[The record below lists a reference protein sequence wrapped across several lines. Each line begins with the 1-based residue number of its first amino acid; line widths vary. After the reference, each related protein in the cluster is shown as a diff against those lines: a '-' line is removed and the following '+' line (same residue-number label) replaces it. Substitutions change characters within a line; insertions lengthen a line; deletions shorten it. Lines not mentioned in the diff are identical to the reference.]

1 MTFLG
6 FGFLCLVW
14 GSTWIALKISL
25 EGLPPFLG
33 AGLRFAVAAAI
44 LLLLV
49 LVKRIPLKIKAREL
63 WLIVATGLLMYGAD
77 YGLVYWGAQYL
88 TAGATA
94 IFFSTFSLFT
104 IIWSNFI
111 FRQEAFSWHKFTGV
125 AVGFVGILVVF
136 FDQLIITRFNINIA
150 MAAAAVIF
158 GAAAGGAAL
167 VMVKKFLSKINP
179 LLLTLYQMVTGIF
192 ILLVIGSTVE
202 DLHLIRLSQRVVTA
216 VLYLGIVGSALA
228 FTIFY
233 WLLQRLSAITLSLI
247 IYITPLVAL
256 VGDYFFFSEVLPP
269 RSVAG
274 MAVVFLGIWLTQ
286 VRRKKATVQ

>member
-1 MTFLG
+1 MTFSG

-49 LVKRIPLKIKAREL
+49 LVKRIPLRIKAREL
-63 WLIVATGLLMYGAD
+63 WLIVATGMLMYGAD

-111 FRQEAFSWHKFTGV
+111 FRQEAFSWRKFTGV

-150 MAAAAVIF
+150 MAAAAVIT

-274 MAVVFLGIWLTQ
+274 MALVFLGIWLTQ
-286 VRRKKATVQ
+286 MRRKKAAVR